1 MRHPHYDLHNSVTP
15 CTPFHLCRPSCKK
28 SYNIDL
34 SRPPRPKLTFKFASS
49 SSSRARLCSVRQL
62 AIDDPVA
69 SSRPPALFGISATC
83 CFSGPLGLLG
93 RKMHTG
99 CGWHALIAFRL
110 AASHN
115 LRDVFAQTRCCRTK
129 TRLFDPAP
137 LCQFPDIVLHLGGL
151 VLTRF
156 LRLLICI

>member
-34 SRPPRPKLTFKFASS
+34 SRPPKPKLTFKFASS

-99 CGWHALIAFRL
+99 CGWHIRANSISIGGFPQFERYFRTNTVLSDEDEAL
-110 AASHN
+110 
-115 LRDVFAQTRCCRTK
+115 
-129 TRLFDPAP
+129 
-137 LCQFPDIVLHLGGL
+137 
-151 VLTRF
+151 
-156 LRLLICI
+156 